1 MSFVIASENPVVKAI
16 VEGKA
21 PRPAR
26 VAAARGILPLPDQDQ
41 LEVLVA
47 FASSKDAELAT
58 HARKT
63 LRSHDTETLNGLV
76 QSDNIPVPVLSYLAS
91 VSELPRKVHES
102 ILSNLRTPATTIIKF
117 AAETSSAELLDS
129 ISLNQQLLVQNPA
142 IIEAI
147 LKNPHRG
154 SEADRRAT
162 ETKKEFFEK
171 ERGLQQIASELRAQG
186 KEAAAEFIENTDFE
200 ASGLSDE
207 DALFLAEHI
216 VIPDSETD
224 DSWLGLEYLEELYE
238 ETVEQR
244 QAIVN
249 KILGEMSSEQI
260 DLPSERVSTINRI
273 MMMGMKDRTRLA
285 MKGDREARNILIRDP
300 NRIVAQ
306 AVVQNP
312 RITEQEIEKIAS
324 MRTVTEEILRQIAS
338 SRQWSRNYSIMH
350 TLAKNPRTP
359 IANVLNVLTRLQL
372 KDLNALAKNRNVSDA
387 IRRQA
392 ARISQLRAGR

>member
-76 QSDNIPVPVLSYLAS
+76 QSDNIPVPILSYLAS

-129 ISLNQQLLVQNPA
+129 LSLNQQLLVQNPA

-162 ETKKEFFEK
+162 ETKREFFEK

-186 KEAAAEFIENTDFE
+186 KEAAAEFIESTDFE
-200 ASGLSDE
+200 AAGLSDE
-207 DALFLAEHI
+207 DALF
-216 VIPDSETD
+216 
-224 DSWLGLEYLEELYE
+224 
-238 ETVEQR
+238 
-244 QAIVN
+244 
-249 KILGEMSSEQI
+249 
-260 DLPSERVSTINRI
+260 
-273 MMMGMKDRTRLA
+273 
-285 MKGDREARNILIRDP
+285 
-300 NRIVAQ
+300 
-306 AVVQNP
+306 
-312 RITEQEIEKIAS
+312 
-324 MRTVTEEILRQIAS
+324 
-338 SRQWSRNYSIMH
+338 
-350 TLAKNPRTP
+350 
-359 IANVLNVLTRLQL
+359 
-372 KDLNALAKNRNVSDA
+372 
-387 IRRQA
+387 
-392 ARISQLRAGR
+392 